1 MKLYAMFLIE
11 IFSFGAFVLL
21 APPNTTTVF
30 TKHDD
35 IAHFTC
41 TARAQATITWKRE
54 GTVLENSDLGVEVL
68 SIPNGNT
75 WESHLFLA
83 ITDDDLRG
91 KYTCTSSDDPD
102 VTLQAF
108 IIESKRFN
116 Q

>member
-1 MKLYAMFLIE
+1 MFLIE

-41 TARAQATITWKRE
+41 TARVQATITWKRE